1 MLKIATSLLV
11 ALTIPFMHAVPVCG
25 QTAPPASGMKPGD
38 QVEPWNPLHVAG
50 PDKGTNICPVCTYL
64 EKPVVVVFAK
74 DTLNNGQLSGQLEVI
89 ARERKKTGLR
99 VVIAITDAGEAR
111 TKELASTLAIA
122 DASFCYMSEK
132 SGAAE
137 LKAYRINPAAENT
150 IMVYKD
156 YTVAAT
162 FVNLSARDCGR
173 VADAVNKLIH

>member
-11 ALTIPFMHAVPVCG
+11 ALTIPFMDAASACG
-25 QTAPPASGMKPGD
+25 QTNAPISGLKVGD

-74 DTLNNGQLSGQLEVI
+74 DTQNTAQLSSQLEAI
-89 ARERKKTGLR
+89 AREHRTTGLR
-99 VVIAITDAGEAR
+99 VVIALTDAGETRAS
-111 TKELASTLAIA
+111 ELASTLAIS
-122 DASFCYMSEK
+122 DASFCYMSAK
-132 SGAAE
+132 TGPAE
-137 LKAYRINPAAENT
+137 LKAYRINPSAENT

-162 FVNLSARDCGR
+162 FVNLAARDCGQ
-173 VADAVNKLIH
+173 VADAVKKLIH